1 MKALITGC
9 VALAG
14 AVLFLASER
23 AGAKDKKDLGPKLFE
38 AELVRTEMLPADAA
52 SIIPFPWSNDPLRD
66 GSVEVRGKGFVSI
79 ELEGAAPEAQYTVLA
94 CRLSQAGDRCAAIG
108 PVQTDA
114 KGDARADLE
123 WRAPAAAYALFFAL
137 QRNNATM
144 FVSGFAMPAGPPP
157 VSGTPASA
165 EIEIRG
171 VIATVGAN
179 SFTIAGV
186 AQAIVTDQNTKYL
199 GTLKGFADLKPGLKV
214 EVSGAT
220 TAAGTILASR
230 IQPVK

>member
-1 MKALITGC
+1 MKTFMTGC
-9 VALAG
+9 IALAG
-14 AVLFLASER
+14 AMLFLTMER
-23 AGAKDKKDLGPKLFE
+23 AGAREKKDLGPKLFE
-38 AELVRTEMLPADAA
+38 AQLVRTEMLPADAA
-52 SIIPFPWSNDPLRD
+52 SIIPFPWGNDPLKE
-66 GSVEVRGKGFVSI
+66 GELEVRGKGFVSI

-94 CRLSQAGDRCAAIG
+94 CRLSSAADRCTAIG
-108 PVQTDA
+108 SLTTDA
-114 KGDARADLE
+114 KGDARENVE

-137 QRNNATM
+137 QRNGATM

-165 EIEIRG
+165 EVEVRG
-171 VIATVGAN
+171 MIATVGAN
-179 SFTIAGV
+179 SFTIEGI

-199 GTLKGFADLKPGLKV
+199 GPLKGFADLKPGMTV

-230 IQPVK
+230 IQARK